1 MKPVHFLIAFILLA
15 LHAVA
20 QDQPA
25 LRSTIEP
32 QQVLVVYNN
41 TDPKSKELANYYAK
55 ARNIPAENLLGLN
68 CSKNETI
75 TRLDFITDIEQPI
88 RKLFSEKNWWKLQRV
103 KDGGIQATSS
113 KIRVIAIMKGVPLRV
128 SRDAAEAEGKTGQFV
143 ANEAAV
149 DSDLALLGALEF
161 PTTGFIPNPYY
172 KGEAPFTSLP
182 LYAMFLVGRIDGP
195 SYDIA
200 RRLIDDAI
208 AVEKTGLWGM
218 GMIDLSGKHKMGD
231 EWLRAIYKQLWN
243 AGIPTQI
250 DRHKP
255 SLPKNY
261 PLKDTA
267 VYYGWYDANRSGP
280 LLNPEWKFK
289 RGAVAVHI
297 HSFSAASIRATNKHW
312 VGPILAHGAAAT
324 LGNVYE
330 PYLQLTHQL
339 DIFNQRLIQGHSL
352 IEAAYMSLPIL
363 SWMNVTIGDPLY
375 RPFARRANLSLSPSD
390 PPKDKDYIATAIA
403 FSTWGTQMP
412 TLKQKL
418 AEAGDRTRDG
428 IFHESLGL
436 LNYRDEN
443 YDTAR
448 SQFIHAAE
456 LYKLPT
462 DKLRCGL
469 LEVETFFAR
478 KQNSSAERRLEE
490 LAKFYAALPEI
501 ASVSTWL
508 KRLNPP
514 PPPAPKPPTPKPGE
528 TPKKPYPAGGQKE

>member
-1 MKPVHFLIAFILLA
+1 MKPIHFLIAFVLITIQA
-15 LHAVA
+15 TA
-20 QDQPA
+20 QDQPE

-32 QQVLVVYNN
+32 QQVLVVFNQ
-41 TDPKSKELANYYAK
+41 TDSKSEDLANYYAK
-55 ARNIPAENLLGLN
+55 ARNIPAENLLGLK
-68 CSKNETI
+68 CSTNETI
-75 TRLDFITDIEQPI
+75 SRLDYITDIAQPI
-88 RKLFSEKNWWKLQRV
+88 RKLFNENNWWKLQRV

-113 KIRVIAIMKGVPLRV
+113 KIRVIAVMKGVPLRIN
-128 SRDAAEAEGKTGQFV
+128 RDGAEAKGKSGTFV

-149 DSDLALLGALEF
+149 DSDLSLLGALEL
-161 PTTGFIPNPYY
+161 PITGFIPNPYY

-218 GMIDLSGKHKMGD
+218 GMIDLSGRHKQGD
-231 EWLRAIYKQLWN
+231 EWLRAAYKQLWN

-267 VYYGWYDANRSGP
+267 VYLGWYDSNPTGP

-297 HSFSAASIRATNKHW
+297 HSFSAASLRATNKYW
-312 VGPILAHGAAAT
+312 AGPILAHGAAAT
-324 LGNVYE
+324 VGNVYE
-330 PYLQLTHQL
+330 PYLQFTHQL
-339 DIFNQRLIQGHSL
+339 DIFNQRLLQGHSL
-352 IEAAYMSLPIL
+352 IEAAYMSLPAL
-363 SWMNVTIGDPLY
+363 SWMNVTVGDPLY

-390 PPKDKDYIATAIA
+390 PPKDKDYIAAAIA
-403 FSTWGTQMP
+403 FSTWGNQMP

-428 IFHESLGL
+428 IFHETLAL

-456 LYKLPT
+456 FYKQPV

-469 LEVETFFAR
+469 LEVETFFAE
-478 KQNSSAERRLEE
+478 KQKKKAEARLDQ
-490 LAKFYAALPEI
+490 LAKTYAALPEV
-501 ASVSTWL
+501 AAVTTWL
-508 KRLNPP
+508 SRLNPP
-514 PPPAPKPPTPKPGE
+514 PKKPATAPKK
-528 TPKKPYPAGGQKE
+528 